1 MGASGLGPVVP
12 CQYISGHLL
21 LYGIPPLR
29 NLIFLPTRHALT
41 QRANTSHCLQHIRHA
56 VSGLSCDSFHLRKS
70 ASARAAIIY
79 LLARPDQASC
89 RLCTLHRH
97 SVVHVLD
104 LGFPAPD
111 KHANSPITTRV
122 RIATACNSTNSVVFF
137 FHFRLVPHEEESN
150 APLCLDVPTAMFGMC
165 RQRGIKTASPL
176 ARCCGCFKFSTGIC
190 RLQLLAGS
198 RSGLTHSSAC
208 TRSIYIVYKP
218 PARAAHQYLV
228 NEWVTPPLTLI
239 LSIEL
244 YIYTSPIILLT
255 LTVTQYVLDPKKSE
269 LVIQV
274 AGTYAC

>member
-1 MGASGLGPVVP
+1 MWALPGSALLSPASP
-12 CQYISGHLL
+12 ISGHLL

-137 FHFRLVPHEEESN
+137 FISGLSRMRRRATLHFVL
-150 APLCLDVPTAMFGMC
+150 MC
-165 RQRGIKTASPL
+165 RRRCLVCVVSVASRPPPPSHVVAAASNFPRGSADCSYWRVADRALRI
-176 ARCCGCFKFSTGIC
+176 
-190 RLQLLAGS
+190 LQLALG
-198 RSGLTHSSAC
+198 
-208 TRSIYIVYKP
+208 P
-218 PARAAHQYLV
+218 
-228 NEWVTPPLTLI
+228 
-239 LSIEL
+239 
-244 YIYTSPIILLT
+244 YT
-255 LTVTQYVLDPKKSE
+255 
-269 LVIQV
+269 
-274 AGTYAC
+274 